1 MISLEEARQRVS
13 RYLGRADPY
22 QAEEIELV
30 IVETMERP
38 WGWVFFYQSRRYL
51 ETGDFSSCL
60 AGNSP
65 IIVDARSGVAT
76 VTGTAHPVEHYI
88 AEYERAQGLE

>member
-1 MISLEEARQRVS
+1 MSLQDAQSLVESMIAETDLPDGDIAVVLEDDT
-13 RYLGRADPY
+13 L
-22 QAEEIELV
+22 
-30 IVETMERP
+30 TRP

-60 AGNSP
+60 AGNAP
-65 IIVDARSGVAT
+65 IIVDARTGVAT

-88 AEYERAQGLE
+88 AEYERAQGPA